1 MRKKELYELIAKY
14 RAGQCS
20 AEEVIILMSWLDKM
34 HMEKPDAVLPDAMQS
49 AVKAAVLKNIQ
60 SNKSTSIISWRKWA
74 AAAAIL
80 PVMAVA
86 GWWWKNTFSG
96 KHAMAWT
103 KVSTGLRE
111 VRQIQLPDGSQVWLN
126 AASSLEYPNDF
137 NKKERIVRI
146 KGQGFFDVEQ
156 DISKPF
162 MVEAENIHVKV
173 LGTSFSVTSTSG
185 QPARVAVATGKVQV
199 TENDQVLG
207 ILHASQQ
214 LIIAKDKAILS
225 STDSV
230 NVSSWTTGETILN
243 NVQLQQVLW
252 ELERFYGIKF
262 NTHLDL
268 SECRLTV
275 NFSSN
280 MTLQNKLDIISKIVV
295 APRIHFTTTDNK
307 NYLIR

>member
-1 MRKKELYELIAKY
+1 
-14 RAGQCS
+14 
-20 AEEVIILMSWLDKM
+20 
-34 HMEKPDAVLPDAMQS
+34 
-49 AVKAAVLKNIQ
+49 
-60 SNKSTSIISWRKWA
+60 
-74 AAAAIL
+74 
-80 PVMAVA
+80 MAVA
-86 GWWWKNTFSG
+86 GWWWKNAAIRKPSI
-96 KHAMAWT
+96 AWT

-126 AASSLEYPNDF
+126 AASSLEYPSDF
-137 NKKERIVRI
+137 NTRERLVRI
-146 KGQGFFDVEQ
+146 QGQGFFDVEK

-162 MVEAENIHVKV
+162 MVEADNIHVKV
-173 LGTSFSVTSTSG
+173 LGTSFSVTSASG

-199 TENDQVLG
+199 TENNQVLG
-207 ILHASQQ
+207 ILHAAQQ
-214 LIIAKDKAILS
+214 LIIAEDKAMIC

-262 NTHLDL
+262 NTALDL
-268 SECRLTV
+268 SACKLTV

-307 NYLIR
+307 HYLIR